1 MQQDTTSNGDQAV
14 NDGDRLTRFMI
25 DRAGVRGV
33 HVALGETWQHIRGL
47 MDDAVAQAPVA
58 VAMLGEA
65 TAAAALFT
73 GHAKIDGR
81 LSIQLRTSGALR
93 TLFVECTSAGTLR
106 GIVQLDA
113 DAGAKDSAHGRDG
126 ELRVGEVPPS
136 LRSLGSDAI
145 MAITIENP
153 SVGGRDPVRYQGM
166 VALDADILG
175 DAFEEY
181 FRQSE
186 QLPTR
191 LLLAGDATRVAGLML
206 QKLPGDEGDEDG
218 WTRTGAL
225 FETLGADELLDVP
238 VMDLLNRLFHEDGV
252 QWLGDKPLAF
262 ACSCSTARV
271 ESMLVS
277 LGAEEAL
284 AAAAGGDAEVRCE
297 FCGQYYR
304 FTEKHIHRLLHDASQ
319 QVAAPDRLQ

>member
-1 MQQDTTSNGDQAV
+1 MQQTHTHTPEHDRARGDQ
-14 NDGDRLTRFMI
+14 LTRFMI

-33 HVALGETWQHIRGL
+33 HVELNDTWQHIRGL
-47 MDDAVAQAPVA
+47 MADASAQAPAA
-58 VAMLGEA
+58 VQLLGEA

-81 LSIQLRTSGALR
+81 LSVQLRTSGMLR

-106 GIVQLDA
+106 GIVQLAADA
-113 DAGAKDSAHGRDG
+113 DAVEVGNDAVSTD
-126 ELRVGEVPPS
+126 LRN
-136 LRSLGSDAI
+136 LGSDAI
-145 MAITIENP
+145 LAITIENP

-166 VALDADILG
+166 VALDADSLG
-175 DAFEEY
+175 DAFEAY

-191 LLLAGDATRVAGLML
+191 LLLAGDDQRVAGLML

-218 WTRTGAL
+218 WARTGAL
-225 FETLGADELLDVP
+225 FETLGPDELLEVP
-238 VMDLLNRLFHEDGV
+238 VADLLNRLFHEDGV

-277 LGAEEAL
+277 LGEEEAL
-284 AAAAGGDAEVRCE
+284 AAAETGEAEVRCE
-297 FCGQYYR
+297 FCGQDYR
-304 FTEKHIHRLLHDASQ
+304 FSKERIQELLHAAAQ
-319 QVAAPDRLQ
+319 QVDAPDRLQ